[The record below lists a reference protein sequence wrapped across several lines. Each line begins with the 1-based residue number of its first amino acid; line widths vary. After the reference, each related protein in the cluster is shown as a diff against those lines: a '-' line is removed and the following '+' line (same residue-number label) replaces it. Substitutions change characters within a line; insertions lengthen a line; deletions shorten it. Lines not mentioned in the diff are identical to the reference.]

1 LIPYDVW
8 VLAPSKGSNPFF
20 SVDYLTSSWG
30 ELADALIEHI
40 AITAA
45 AVALATAISI
55 PLAILAVR
63 TRWLATPTLIVG
75 ALLYTIPSLALITGL
90 WPVFGL
96 SATTVIVALALYA
109 LLVILRNTIVGLQ
122 GIPEDVRI
130 AGLGMG
136 YSQGALLV
144 RVGMPLA
151 LPAIMAGIR
160 LATVSTV
167 GLVMVGALVG
177 HGGLGLIV
185 LNGFTNNFYL
195 APIVAGT
202 VLAVILGLLFEWVL
216 VRVERRL
223 SPWASR

>member
-1 LIPYDVW
+1 M
-8 VLAPSKGSNPFF
+8 
-20 SVDYLTSSWG
+20 DYLTGSWA
-30 ELADALIEHI
+30 ELTAALVEHI

-45 AVALATAISI
+45 AVVLATVIAI

-63 TRWLATPTLIVG
+63 LGWLATPTLILG

-90 WPVFGL
+90 WPIFGL

-122 GIPEDVRI
+122 SMPEEVRR

-136 YSQGALLV
+136 YGEGSLLI
-144 RVGMPLA
+144 RVGVPMA

-160 LATVSTV
+160 LAAVSTV

-185 LNGFTNNFYL
+185 LNGFTNNFYR
-195 APIVAGT
+195 APILAAT
-202 VLAVILGLLFEWVL
+202 VLAVILGLFIEWLL
-216 VRVERRL
+216 VRVEHRL
-223 SPWASR
+223 SPWAAQ

>member
-1 LIPYDVW
+1 
-8 VLAPSKGSNPFF
+8 
-20 SVDYLTSSWG
+20 VDYLTSSWG
-30 ELADALIEHI
+30 ELASALVEHI
-40 AITAA
+40 AITVA
-45 AVALATAISI
+45 AVALATVVAI

-90 WPVFGL
+90 WPIFGL

-122 GIPEDVRI
+122 GMPEEVRR

-136 YSQGALLV
+136 YSEGALLV
-144 RVGMPLA
+144 RVGVPMA

-160 LATVSTV
+160 LAAVSTV

-185 LNGFTNNFYL
+185 LNGFTNNFYR
-195 APIVAGT
+195 APILAGT
-202 VLAVILGLLFEWVL
+202 VLAVILGLLIEWLL
-216 VRVERRL
+216 VRLEHRL
-223 SPWASR
+223 SPWAAR

>member
-1 LIPYDVW
+1 M
-8 VLAPSKGSNPFF
+8 
-20 SVDYLTSSWG
+20 
-30 ELADALIEHI
+30 

-45 AVALATAISI
+45 AVVLATAIAI
-55 PLAILAVR
+55 PLAIIAVR
-63 TRWLATPTLIVG
+63 IGWLATPTLIVG

-90 WPVFGL
+90 WPIFGL
-96 SATTVIVALALYA
+96 SATTVIVALSLYA

-122 GIPEDVRI
+122 GMPEDVRR

-136 YSQGALLV
+136 YSEVSLLV

-160 LATVSTV
+160 LAAVSTV

-185 LNGFTNNFYL
+185 LNGFTNNFYR
-195 APIVAGT
+195 APILAGT
-202 VLAVILGLLFEWVL
+202 VLAVILGLLIEWIL
-216 VRVERRL
+216 VRLEHRL
-223 SPWASR
+223 SPWTPT

>member
-1 LIPYDVW
+1 LIPYAVW

>member
-1 LIPYDVW
+1 MP
-8 VLAPSKGSNPFF
+8 APSQGLNLFF
-20 SVDYLTSSWG
+20 SWGYLTSSWG
-30 ELADALIEHI
+30 ELVSALIEHI
-40 AITAA
+40 AITVA
-45 AVALATAISI
+45 AVALATAIAI

-63 TRWLATPTLIVG
+63 TRWLATPALIVG
-75 ALLYTIPSLALITGL
+75 ALLYTVPSLALITGL

-96 SATTVIVALALYA
+96 SATTVVVALALYA

-122 GIPEDVRI
+122 GMPEEVRV

-151 LPAIMAGIR
+151 LPAIMAGVR

-195 APIVAGT
+195 APIVTGT
-202 VLAVILGLLFEWVL
+202 VLAVILGLIFEWLL
-216 VRVERRL
+216 VRLERRL
-223 SPWASR
+223 SPWVSR

>member
-1 LIPYDVW
+1 

-45 AVALATAISI
+45 AVALATAIAI

>member
-1 LIPYDVW
+1 VR
-8 VLAPSKGSNPFF
+8 VPSDSSNPWI

-30 ELADALIEHI
+30 ELASALVEHI
-40 AITAA
+40 AITVA
-45 AVALATAISI
+45 AVALATAVAI
-55 PLAILAVR
+55 PLAIFAVR

-90 WPVFGL
+90 WPIFGL

-122 GIPEDVRI
+122 GMPEEVRR

-136 YSQGALLV
+136 YSEGALLV
-144 RVGMPLA
+144 RVGVPMA

-160 LATVSTV
+160 LAAVSTV

-185 LNGFTNNFYL
+185 LNGFTNNFYR
-195 APIVAGT
+195 APILAGT
-202 VLAVILGLLFEWVL
+202 VLAVILGLLIEWLL
-216 VRVERRL
+216 VRLEHRL
-223 SPWASR
+223 SPWAAR